1 MTLNDILTK
10 LSANSTNINFL
21 FMDASRLDKSKVLED
36 IKRDY
41 IAEDKSSWEKR
52 EESIKSILEQRLEYD
67 GVKNFKRRALGL
79 CGRSTIKTPD
89 QMAQLLYDVGIVSS
103 IDEARE
109 IVPLLKGKEAFYMR
123 TSKFMQEFA
132 STFPH
137 LYFDELRDYS
147 GNVSYKITL
156 RLWSND

>member
-1 MTLNDILTK
+1 MVTIVDT
-10 LSANSTNINFL
+10 T
-21 FMDASRLDKSKVLED
+21 
-36 IKRDY
+36 IKRK
-41 IAEDKSSWEKR
+41 AEKAKLEK
-52 EESIKSILEQRLEYD
+52 I
-67 GVKNFKRRALGL
+67 
-79 CGRSTIKTPD
+79 
-89 QMAQLLYDVGIVSS
+89 